1 MVVKATVQH
10 QQYNGGVEGLF
21 KRLMGMQKR
30 HIYVG
35 IPQAN
40 DSRKSKEI
48 GNAELL
54 YIHTHGIRRRSM
66 IAEMDNSMKAGMKYS
81 DAFQLYIQSH
91 GSPLW
96 HSPPRPVLEPAIE
109 ANKDK
114 IAREFKKIYEAAA
127 RADSEGMERAIVRT
141 GIAAQN
147 VCRGWFTD
155 PRNNWPP
162 NAPSTIVMKGSE
174 RPLIDTGSLRKAITY
189 VVRED

>member
-1 MVVKATVQH
+1 MVVKAKVVQK
-10 QQYNGGVEGLF
+10 QYNGGVKGLLE
-21 KRLMGMQKR
+21 RLMGLQKR

-40 DSRKSKEI
+40 DSRKSGEI

-66 IAEMDNSMKAGMKYS
+66 INEMDASMANGMKYS
-81 DAFQLYIQSH
+81 DAFMLYLQSH

-96 HSPPRPVLEPAIE
+96 QSPPRPVLEPAIE
-109 ANKDK
+109 ANKAK
-114 IAREFKKIYEAAA
+114 IAAQFKKIYEAAA
-127 RADSEGMERAIVRT
+127 KADGEGMERAIVRT
-141 GIAAQN
+141 GLAAQN
-147 VCRGWFTD
+147 VCRDWFTD

-162 NAPSTIVMKGSE
+162 NAPATIERKGSE
-174 RPLIDTGSLRKAITY
+174 NPLIDTGSMRKAITY